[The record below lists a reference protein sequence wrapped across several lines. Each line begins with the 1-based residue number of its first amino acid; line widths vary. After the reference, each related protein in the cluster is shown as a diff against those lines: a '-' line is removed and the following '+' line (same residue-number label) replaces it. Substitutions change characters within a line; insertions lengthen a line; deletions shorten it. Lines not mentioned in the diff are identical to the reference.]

1 MLIGCHGGQSALV
14 DHPRSFPGVVNKD
27 VSFYSSALDRNM
39 TYRVYLPRGVSADQV
54 TRIGKVVFRQWLK
67 KRPAVKSGI
76 DGHELP

>member
-1 MLIGCHGGQSALV
+1 V
-14 DHPRSFPGVVNKD
+14 T
-27 VSFYSSALDRNM
+27 FYSSALDRNM